1 MNDELAPVRLIDFPV
16 ALATRFNR
24 HYEAIQRELALIHF
38 SDDETRAA
46 LPGRVLAVAERASG
60 ELAGAEIIAQDQLS
74 EAITG
79 GAQTITLDALMPRS
93 VGESITA
100 LLAVLS
106 EADAFCRQGD
116 LITVAMPPEC
126 CRFRD
131 WFLNELVNQM
141 RGEEPTPWT
150 GPFD

>member
-1 MNDELAPVRLIDFPV
+1 MNDDLVAVRLVDFPV

-46 LPGRVLAVAERASG
+46 LPGRVLEVAERTSS
-60 ELAGAEIIAQDQLS
+60 ELAGAEIIARDQLA
-74 EAITG
+74 EAIAG
-79 GAQTITLDALMPRS
+79 GAQTVTVDARMPRS
-93 VGESITA
+93 AGASITA
-100 LLAVLS
+100 LMGVLS
-106 EADAFCRQGD
+106 EADAFCREGD

-150 GPFD
+150 GPSD